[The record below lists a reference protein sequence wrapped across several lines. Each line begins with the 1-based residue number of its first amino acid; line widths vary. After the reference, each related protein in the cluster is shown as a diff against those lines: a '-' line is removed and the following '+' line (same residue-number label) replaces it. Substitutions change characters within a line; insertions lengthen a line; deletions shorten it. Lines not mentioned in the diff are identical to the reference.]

1 MAAEYS
7 KTIHFEGINERNLL
21 NTCEQVIS
29 QLGFQVKSRD
39 NAGKII
45 AKSRLSFFSWGE
57 VITIELSKFSSL
69 TEVAISSRCKL
80 ATQIVDW
87 GKNRK
92 NVQSIIDLIRSNQLS
107 P

>member
-7 KTIHFEGINERNLL
+7 KTIHFEGINEKELL
-21 NTCEQVIS
+21 STCEQAIS
-29 QLGFQVKSRD
+29 QLGLQVKSND
-39 NAGKII
+39 NTGKII

-57 VITIELSKFSSL
+57 IITIELSKFSSL
-69 TEVAISSRCKL
+69 TEVTISSRCRL

-87 GKNRK
+87 GKNRR
-92 NVQSIIDLIRSNQLS
+92 NVQSIVDLIRSNQQK